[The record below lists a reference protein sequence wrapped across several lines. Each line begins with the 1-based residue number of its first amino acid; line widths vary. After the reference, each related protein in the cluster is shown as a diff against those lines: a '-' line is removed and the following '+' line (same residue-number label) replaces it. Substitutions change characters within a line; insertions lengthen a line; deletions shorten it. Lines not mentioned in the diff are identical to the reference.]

1 MLIRQATIADWET
14 IVQIEQTNFS
24 PAEATSPEV
33 IRERLERLP
42 ETFLVAIIKDQL
54 AGYIEG
60 PIVAEPRL
68 TDDLFHQT
76 PLNPAIQGYV
86 AVTSL
91 SIAPDFQQQGV
102 GMALLAAMKDLAVA
116 KKCQGIILTCHDYLI
131 PYYEMNGFV
140 NQGLSDS
147 VHGGAIWYD
156 MLWQP
161 ATL

>member
-76 PLNPAIQGYV
+76 PLNPATQGYV